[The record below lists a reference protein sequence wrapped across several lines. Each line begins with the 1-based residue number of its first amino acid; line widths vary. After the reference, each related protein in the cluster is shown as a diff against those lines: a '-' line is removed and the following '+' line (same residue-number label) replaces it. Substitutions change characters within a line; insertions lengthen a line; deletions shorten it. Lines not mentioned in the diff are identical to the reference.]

1 MNFMNFITP
10 KAIRGSAF
18 ARNSLILFGGTMAAN
33 ILNYFFHLLVGRT
46 VSVSAYGEVESLL
59 SLLAITSIPSAAI
72 MMLATK
78 YSASCKAE
86 NDLESNYGVM
96 RYLNKKVFWYGFPFF
111 LIALALTPYLREFMN
126 ISSNFPIIIVWIL
139 MYLSFFGSITGGI
152 INGWQKF
159 KEANWTGIL
168 TTVVKLVSVI
178 ILIKVGLGAKGVMS
192 SFLIS
197 GIFSYLISLYFIRFI
212 FRARKKGKI
221 DFKKKLAIVSI
232 KDYLVPIFFGNLAL
246 AVLGNAD
253 MVLAKHNLDAVSAG
267 QYGALTIVSKIIF
280 FFTGVLAS
288 VLFSMSAEDSHKKN
302 DSMKIFKQALCLL
315 LFVSIVAII
324 AYFLFPKLIL
334 SLLFK
339 NKYIG
344 VAAYLGWFAI
354 MVSIFSLVN
363 LIFQYLLSIHKTKVV
378 YSLLIV
384 SIFAVLATL
393 FLGKNIYAILLIMT
407 IAQIVA
413 ALVCLF
419 YLISTQEYELK

>member
-1 MNFMNFITP
+1 MLKKIKNN
-10 KAIRGSAF
+10 AF
-18 ARNSLILFGGTMAAN
+18 ARNSLILFSGTMAAN
-33 ILNYFFHLLVGRT
+33 VLNYFFHLLVGRA

-96 RYLNKKVFWYGFPFF
+96 RYLNKKVFVYGFPFF
-111 LIALALTPYLREFMN
+111 LIALSLTPYLREFMN

-168 TTVVKLVSVI
+168 GTVVKLVSVI
-178 ILIKVGLGAKGVMS
+178 ILIKVGLGAKGVMG

-212 FRARKKGKI
+212 FRAKKKEKI
-221 DFKKKLAIVSI
+221 DFKKKLAIGSI
-232 KDYLVPIFFGNLAL
+232 KDYLIPIFFGNLAI
-246 AVLGNAD
+246 AILGNAD

-302 DSMKIFKQALCLL
+302 DSMKIFRQALYLL
-315 LFVSIVAII
+315 LFVSVFAII
-324 AYFLFPKLIL
+324 AYFIFPELIL

-339 NKYIG
+339 NKYVS
-344 VAAYLGWFAI
+344 VATYLGWFAI

-378 YSLLIV
+378 YSLLFV
-384 SIFAVLATL
+384 SILTVLATL

-407 IAQIVA
+407 TAQITA

-419 YLISTQEYELK
+419 FLSRTFRNA

>member
-1 MNFMNFITP
+1 MLEKIKNN
-10 KAIRGSAF
+10 AF
-18 ARNSLILFGGTMAAN
+18 AKNSLILFSGTMVAN
-33 ILNYFFHLLVGRT
+33 VLNYFFHLLVGRS

-111 LIALALTPYLREFMN
+111 LIALVFTPYLRGFMN
-126 ISSNFPIIIVWIL
+126 ISSNFPIIMVWIL
-139 MYLSFFGSITGGI
+139 MFLSFLSAISGGI

-159 KEANWTGIL
+159 KEANWTGIS
-168 TTVVKLVSVI
+168 TTIVKLASVI
-178 ILIKVGLGAKGVMS
+178 ILIKVGFGAKGVMG

-197 GIFSYLISLYFIRFI
+197 GIFSYLISLYFIIFI
-212 FRARKKGKI
+212 FRAKKKGKI
-221 DFKKKLAIVSI
+221 DFKKKLAIGSI
-232 KDYLVPIFFGNLAL
+232 KNYLIPIFFGNLAL
-246 AVLGNAD
+246 AILGNAD

-302 DSMKIFKQALCLL
+302 DSMKIFRQALYLL
-315 LFVSIVAII
+315 LAVSVLAII
-324 AYFLFPKLIL
+324 AYFIFPELIL
-334 SLLFK
+334 GLLFK
-339 NKYIG
+339 NKYVG

-378 YSLLIV
+378 YSLLFVAIL
-384 SIFAVLATL
+384 AVLAAL
-393 FLGKNIYAILLIMT
+393 FLGKTIYAILLIMT
-407 IAQIVA
+407 IAQITA

-419 YLISTQEYELK
+419 YLSRTFRNAQ